1 MNIITV
7 NTNSPDSKKRTRI
20 AVFSIALVVPFLA
33 SLFYAVLFPGT
44 AFGNSFYSGVKI
56 FLVAWPLASVFLFL
70 KEKGTHL
77 PGDRNHRASIMPG
90 AAFGIAIVGLLF
102 FLIKMTPLGAVVDDN
117 SANIVVFVEKLGV
130 KQHFIWFA
138 LFISFAHAALEEI
151 YWRWFAFGEGR
162 KIMKVGWAHLIA
174 GIGFASH
181 HVVIVNQ
188 FFPLGWALFLGACV
202 AIGGIVWS
210 WMYHRYN
217 SLLGPWISHMI
228 IDLGLMWVGWEALQ
242 AA

>member
-1 MNIITV
+1 MNA
-7 NTNSPDSKKRTRI
+7 NSPDSKKRTRI
-20 AVFSIALVVPFLA
+20 AVFSIALVVPSLA

-77 PGDRNHRASIMPG
+77 PGKRNHKASIMPG

-102 FLIKMTPLGAVVDDN
+102 FLIKMTPLGAVVEDN

-138 LFISFAHAALEEI
+138 LFISFAHAAL
-151 YWRWFAFGEGR
+151 
-162 KIMKVGWAHLIA
+162 
-174 GIGFASH
+174 
-181 HVVIVNQ
+181 
-188 FFPLGWALFLGACV
+188 
-202 AIGGIVWS
+202 
-210 WMYHRYN
+210 
-217 SLLGPWISHMI
+217 
-228 IDLGLMWVGWEALQ
+228 
-242 AA
+242 